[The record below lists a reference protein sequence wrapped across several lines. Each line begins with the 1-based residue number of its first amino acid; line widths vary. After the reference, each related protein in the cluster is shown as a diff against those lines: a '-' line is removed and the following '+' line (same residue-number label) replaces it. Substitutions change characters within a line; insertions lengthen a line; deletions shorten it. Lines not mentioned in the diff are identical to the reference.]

1 MKNTYFAHKTP
12 SGIASLFGLILLLFT
27 TNLLAFAISLSL
39 VLFDILLGYSKK
51 RSYSQLNQ
59 TNIQL
64 QEHLIQLKTES
75 KVFQHKSESLGL
87 IGKTNMPIWSHQI
100 DDCINIST
108 KEIDE
113 LAQLFSGIV
122 NNLNSIVTK
131 STNEGSNS
139 VEGIEKRLEQIVAF
153 LNKLVEMRLESQ
165 QEITRLASF
174 TKKLEVMARDVN
186 SIADQTNLLALNAA
200 IEAARA
206 GDSGRGF
213 TVVANE
219 VRNLANRSGEI
230 AADIISSVVQ
240 VNEQFGSMTKKF
252 TQDNNLEKEQ
262 IEKAS
267 EYIKEIISQH
277 EETKKERDD
286 VSRHLTELSSSITSE
301 IENAVVSMQFQ
312 DHISQV
318 LGHVRNNVN
327 ELSEQISKG
336 KAFDVEGL
344 LEKMANEYT
353 TTSEREIHKKLTGLD
368 TNDFSE
374 ESAESEA
381 IFF

>member
-286 VSRHLTELSSSITSE
+286 VSRHLIKLSSSITSE
-301 IENAVVSMQFQ
+301 IENAVVSIQFQ

-353 TTSEREIHKKLTGLD
+353 TTSEREIHKKLMGLGP
-368 TNDFSE
+368 NDFSE

>member
-286 VSRHLTELSSSITSE
+286 VSRHLIELSSSITSE

-353 TTSEREIHKKLTGLD
+353 TTSEREIHKKLMGLGP
-368 TNDFSE
+368 NDFSE

>member
-12 SGIASLFGLILLLFT
+12 SGIASLFGLILLFFT

-51 RSYSQLNQ
+51 RTFSQLNQ

-75 KVFQHKSESLGL
+75 MVFQHKSESLGL

-206 GDSGRGF
+206 GDYGRGF

-267 EYIKEIISQH
+267 EHIKEIISQH

-344 LEKMANEYT
+344 LERMANEYT
-353 TTSEREIHKKLTGLD
+353 TTSEREIHKKLMGLG

-374 ESAESEA
+374 EFAESEA

>member
-286 VSRHLTELSSSITSE
+286 VSRHLIELSSSITSE
-301 IENAVVSMQFQ
+301 IENALVSMQFQ

-344 LEKMANEYT
+344 LERMANEYT
-353 TTSEREIHKKLTGLD
+353 TTSEREIHKKLMGLG

-374 ESAESEA
+374 EFAESEA

>member
-1 MKNTYFAHKTP
+1 
-12 SGIASLFGLILLLFT
+12 
-27 TNLLAFAISLSL
+27 LSL

-286 VSRHLTELSSSITSE
+286 VSRHLIKLSSSITSE
-301 IENAVVSMQFQ
+301 IENAVVSIQFQ

-353 TTSEREIHKKLTGLD
+353 TTSEREIHKKLMGLGP
-368 TNDFSE
+368 NDFSE

>member
-252 TQDNNLEKEQ
+252 TLDNNLEKEQ

-286 VSRHLTELSSSITSE
+286 VSRHLIKLSSSITSE

-353 TTSEREIHKKLTGLD
+353 TTSEREIHKKLMGLGP
-368 TNDFSE
+368 NDFSE

>member
-286 VSRHLTELSSSITSE
+286 VSRHLIKLSSSITSE

-336 KAFDVEGL
+336 KAFDAEGL

-353 TTSEREIHKKLTGLD
+353 TTSEREIHKKLMGLGP
-368 TNDFSE
+368 NDFSE

>member
-286 VSRHLTELSSSITSE
+286 VSRHLIKLSSSITSE

-353 TTSEREIHKKLTGLD
+353 TTSEREIHKKLMGLGP
-368 TNDFSE
+368 NDFSE